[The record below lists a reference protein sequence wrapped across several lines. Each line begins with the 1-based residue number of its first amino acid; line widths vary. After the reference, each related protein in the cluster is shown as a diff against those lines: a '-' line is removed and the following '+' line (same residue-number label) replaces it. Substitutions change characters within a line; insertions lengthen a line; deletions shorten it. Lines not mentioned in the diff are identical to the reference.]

1 MFVPVVGAIRSRAAS
16 HAVLRPELLEQ
27 VRGLDAM
34 DLLVDR
40 ALVGVQRAADE
51 FLHEPVDLRG
61 RRLRIFDVRVAP
73 LGVVAALGRVDVE
86 DAARVDVL
94 LRDVQVGVG
103 PQLVQEKPDLL
114 VVGSVRAM
122 GDRDSFR
129 HRCARRQ
136 HAYRGGAA
144 VEART
149 TTARLADHAESSP
162 DEESHSTV
170 QCTNASTKH
179 PSRAPSL
186 FLPGVRRGAWAA
198 GRAPVAYADWCVR
211 TV

>member
-40 ALVGVQRAADE
+40 ALVGVERAADE

-73 LGVVAALGRVDVE
+73 LRVVAALGRVDVE

-103 PQLVQEKPDLL
+103 PQLLQEKPDLL
-114 VVGSVRAM
+114 VIGSVRAM
-122 GDRDSFR
+122 GDRDRLR
-129 HRCARRQ
+129 HRCAR
-136 HAYRGGAA
+136 AA
-144 VEART
+144 T
-149 TTARLADHAESSP
+149 
-162 DEESHSTV
+162 
-170 QCTNASTKH
+170 
-179 PSRAPSL
+179 
-186 FLPGVRRGAWAA
+186 
-198 GRAPVAYADWCVR
+198 
-211 TV
+211 

>member
-34 DLLVDR
+34 DLLVER

-73 LGVVAALGRVDVE
+73 LRVVAALGRVDVE

-94 LRDVQVGVG
+94 LRDVQVGNG
-103 PQLVQEKPDLL
+103 PQLLQEKPDLL

-144 VEART
+144 VEAR
-149 TTARLADHAESSP
+149 ARRRRRGWQRHTQELS
-162 DEESHSTV
+162 EENSTYG
-170 QCTNASTKH
+170 STK
-179 PSRAPSL
+179 RARGSPSL

>member
-1 MFVPVVGAIRSRAAS
+1 MFVPVSGAIRSRAAS

-34 DLLVDR
+34 DLLVER

-51 FLHEPVDLRG
+51 FPHEPVDLRG
-61 RRLRIFDVRVAP
+61 RRLRVFDVRVAP
-73 LGVVAALGRVDVE
+73 LRVVAALGRVDVE

-103 PQLVQEKPDLL
+103 PQFFQEKPDLL
-114 VVGSVRAM
+114 VIGSVRAM

-136 HAYRGGAA
+136 QTYRGAA
-144 VEART
+144 VEAQAT
-149 TTARLADHAESSP
+149 T
-162 DEESHSTV
+162 
-170 QCTNASTKH
+170 
-179 PSRAPSL
+179 
-186 FLPGVRRGAWAA
+186 RRV
-198 GRAPVAYADWCVR
+198 GRATQRDKESAQMHVEIQL
-211 TV
+211 

>member
-40 ALVGVQRAADE
+40 ALVGVERAADE

-73 LGVVAALGRVDVE
+73 LRVVAALGRVDVE

-103 PQLVQEKPDLL
+103 PQLLQEKPDLL
-114 VVGSVRAM
+114 VIGSVRAM
-122 GDRDSFR
+122 GDRDRLR

-136 HAYRGGAA
+136 QTYRGGAA
-144 VEART
+144 VDTPTRRRRLGRARRERKFT
-149 TTARLADHAESSP
+149 NG
-162 DEESHSTV
+162 STK
-170 QCTNASTKH
+170 ASTKP